1 MFRGFLKL
9 LKLMNPEGEAESLG
23 EDQRLTDMLPTC
35 EGVHVEE
42 IST

>member
-1 MFRGFLKL
+1 MKL

-23 EDQRLTDMLPTC
+23 VEQRLTDMLPTC

-42 IST
+42 IAT